1 MDVKDRAQ
9 RVVALEAI
17 KAKAEE
23 MADQG
28 ADPLE
33 VRTFIQGAR
42 GELARQKPD
51 WQSYAKALSAAE
63 TAQSKM
69 YGF

>member
-1 MDVKDRAQ
+1 MDANDRAQ
-9 RVVALEAI
+9 RVVALKAI

-23 MADQG
+23 MAGEG

-33 VRTFIQGAR
+33 VRTFIQGSR

-51 WQSYAKALSAAE
+51 WQQYAKAMSAAE
-63 TAQSKM
+63 AARDT
-69 YGF
+69 FWR